1 MPAQRKKKVNEPIA
15 SDVLLDNDTDTV
27 DIADNMLVETVEA
40 ALDQA
45 VKNMSA
51 LQESVGSVTT
61 QVSTAKEEL
70 VSVATDLVTQQVAS
84 VTEQVASVTEQASR
98 AKEELVSA
106 ANDLVTQQ
114 VDSVTAQV
122 NMAKDAVVSKA
133 LNMVSGVQD
142 IIVHLASK
150 SMSEM
155 LVEAMNNKTNIKVL
169 ISKNAQNMILSIA
182 SSMPDVLENI
192 KKSLLEVIKDGKI
205 DASDFPHF
213 ISIIQDLYEIVCRMK
228 DFKFDNQ
235 TKATICAEVLKY
247 ISHFMAFN
255 KLIQIEKM
263 NRDLFLSQIDCLI
276 DSCVSLLSFPAA
288 IKLPSG
294 CLPFLC
300 K

>member
-1 MPAQRKKKVNEPIA
+1 MPAQRKKKVNEPA
-15 SDVLLDNDTDTV
+15 TSDVLLDNDTDTV
-27 DIADNMLVETVEA
+27 DTSDNMLVETVEA

-45 VKNMSA
+45 VKNISA

-84 VTEQVASVTEQASR
+84 VTEQASR

-114 VDSVTAQV
+114 VDSVTEQV

-133 LNMVSGVQD
+133 LNMASGVQD
-142 IIVHLASK
+142 IIVQLASK

-192 KKSLLEVIKDGKI
+192 KKSLLEVVKDGKI

-255 KLIQIEKM
+255 KLIQIERM
-263 NRDLFLSQIDCLI
+263 NQDLFLSQIDCLI

>member
-1 MPAQRKKKVNEPIA
+1 MPAQRKKKVTEPTA
-15 SDVLLDNDTDTV
+15 SDALLDNDTDTV
-27 DIADNMLVETVEA
+27 DITDNMLVETVEA

-51 LQESVGSVTT
+51 LQEGVGSVTT
-61 QVSTAKEEL
+61 QVSTAKEGL
-70 VSVATDLVTQQVAS
+70 VSVA
-84 VTEQVASVTEQASR
+84 TEQVASVTEQASR

-106 ANDLVTQQ
+106 ATDLVTQQ
-114 VDSVTAQV
+114 VDSVTEQV

-142 IIVHLASK
+142 IIVQLASK
-150 SMSEM
+150 SIAEM

-228 DFKFDNQ
+228 DFNFDNQ

-263 NRDLFLSQIDCLI
+263 NQDLFLSQIDCLI

-294 CLPFLC
+294 CLPFIC

>member
-1 MPAQRKKKVNEPIA
+1 MPAQRKKKVTEPTA

-70 VSVATDLVTQQVAS
+70 VSVAT
-84 VTEQVASVTEQASR
+84 EQVASVTEQASR

-106 ANDLVTQQ
+106 ANTLVTQQ
-114 VDSVTAQV
+114 VDSVTEQV

-142 IIVHLASK
+142 IIVQLASK

-228 DFKFDNQ
+228 DFHFDNH

-263 NRDLFLSQIDCLI
+263 NQDLFLSQIDCLI

-294 CLPFLC
+294 CLPFIC